1 MNVLYFAWVKEKV
14 GLSEETVTPPA
25 EVTTVAQLTAWLA
38 ARSAKHAAAFQ
49 DARLV
54 KVAVDQVHYCL
65 ESLPH
70 LPSSCLSRLLAK
82 VVGVCIVLR
91 LCANK
96 APVINNIVRSN
107 SVSV

>member
-38 ARSAKHAAAFQ
+38 ARSAKHAAALQ

-54 KVAVDQVHYCL
+54 KVAVDQVHVPPNA
-65 ESLPH
+65 SI
-70 LPSSCLSRLLAK
+70 
-82 VVGVCIVLR
+82 VGAREV
-91 LCANK
+91 AFFP
-96 APVINNIVRSN
+96 PVTGG
-107 SVSV
+107 

>member
-54 KVAVDQVHYCL
+54 KVAVDQVHV
-65 ESLPH
+65 P
-70 LPSSCLSRLLAK
+70 PSASI
-82 VVGVCIVLR
+82 VGAREV
-91 LCANK
+91 AFFP
-96 APVINNIVRSN
+96 PVTGG
-107 SVSV
+107 